1 MQHIEFFDKFHFE
14 HRYFRT
20 PPPPALAHFIDFFWQ
35 TDFDDL
41 LAENPGGFSD
51 VLFPNTGY
59 TYLINL
65 GTPYVMQVGERKF
78 DMKGDGF
85 LPRHQSIECYH
96 RKGNNLFGIK
106 FRVSPI
112 LFEKKINFSEYREY
126 IFPLSYLV
134 DSGVIAKVKMA
145 QDFKQ
150 RTLLLSNYYE
160 SIILKQPAFKVTEVS
175 NPVNIVLEIL
185 GYSDKQNDFTTPVS
199 AFAEKYKVSARTLQ
213 RYFEMAT
220 GASPRKLIQIMRI
233 RKATEMLVTDPK
245 NFRSTDFGYYDHSH
259 FYKYLKQFL
268 HKNTITRLRP
278 HLELLASMHQGDI

>member
-1 MQHIEFFDKFHFE
+1 LQHIEFFDRFHFE

-20 PPPPALAHFIDFFWQ
+20 PPPPSLAHFIDFFWQ

-41 LAENPGGFSD
+41 LKENPGGFSD

-65 GTPYVMQVGERKF
+65 GTPYIMQVGERKF

-134 DSGVIAKVKMA
+134 DPKVVDKLKSA
-145 QDFKQ
+145 SDFKQ
-150 RTLLLSNYYE
+150 RTLLLINYYE
-160 SIILKQPAFKVTEVS
+160 SIIKNQLQDNQPEKS
-175 NPVNIVLEIL
+175 NPVKIVLDIL
-185 GYSDKQNDFTTPVS
+185 NHCHEQDDFTTPVS
-199 AFAEKYKVSARTLQ
+199 VFAEKNHISARTLQ

-220 GASPRKLIQIMRI
+220 GVSPRKLLQIMRI
-233 RKATEMLVTDPK
+233 RKATEMLVADPA
-245 NFRSTDFGYYDHSH
+245 NFRAKNYGYYDHSH

-268 HKNTITRLRP
+268 HKKTITKLQP
-278 HLELLASMHQGDI
+278 HLELLKSMHAGEG